1 MMADQQQL
9 AGASLHQ
16 LLQGLVDSLPEVDC
30 RIGGIA
36 LDSRDIEPGDA
47 FLALHGYREDGSQYI
62 ADAAA
67 RGAAVILL
75 EEGLKT
81 SGVDLHIPVIPVQD
95 LRANAGIIAARFYG
109 EPSRK
114 LEVIG
119 ITGTN
124 GKTSVCQ
131 FISRA
136 LNEDHRGKVGCIG
149 TLGHGLYPDLKP
161 GKNTTPDPVT
171 LQRLLA
177 GFAAA
182 AADYAVMEVSS
193 HALEQGRVNGIGFDV
208 AVFTNLS
215 HEHLDFHGDMHGY
228 AEAKRKL
235 FRLPGLM
242 YAVINSGDTY
252 GRTLMEDLSG
262 NVQVIDYGMA
272 GGVVE
277 PAVNAVLRHQ
287 DTTGLQLEI
296 ASPWGIGT
304 LHTPLIGSFNADNLL
319 AALAVLC
326 LLDMPL
332 DEALQRLSRIPPVPG
347 RMEAFSNAGSATVI
361 VDYAHT
367 PDALEQALTT
377 LKEMCRG
384 RLVCVF
390 GCGGERDTAKR
401 PEMGSVA
408 ELHADRIVITSDNPR
423 GEPPQK
429 IISDIAAGMQ
439 GGAETVIDEDRMRA
453 ISTAIRAAQP
463 EDIVL
468 VAGKGHETYQEIAGQ
483 RYPFSDR
490 QLVRNLLGIST

>member
-1 MMADQQQL
+1 MMADQHQL

-16 LLQGLVDSLPEVDC
+16 LLQGLVETLPEADC

-36 LDSRDIEPGDA
+36 LDSRDVEPGDA
-47 FLALHGYREDGSQYI
+47 FLALHGYSEDGSQYI

-81 SGVDLHIPVIPVQD
+81 GGGDLGIPIIPVRD

-131 FISRA
+131 FIARA
-136 LNEDHRGKVGCIG
+136 LNEDHQGKVGCLG
-149 TLGHGLYPDLKP
+149 TLGY

-171 LQRLLA
+171 LQRLLS
-177 GFAAA
+177 GFTTAAA
-182 AADYAVMEVSS
+182 EYAVMEVSS
-193 HALEQGRVNGIGFDV
+193 HALEQGRVNGVGFDI

-215 HEHLDFHGDMHGY
+215 HEHLDFHGDMEGY
-228 AEAKRKL
+228 AQAKRKL
-235 FRLPGLM
+235 FLIPGLM
-242 YAVINSGDTY
+242 YAVINSRDAY
-252 GRTLMEDLSG
+252 GKMLMEELSG
-262 NVQVIDYGMA
+262 RVPVIDYGMA
-272 GGVVE
+272 DAESE
-277 PAVNAVLRHQ
+277 PSVNAVLRHQ
-287 DTTGLQLEI
+287 GTTGLRLEI
-296 ASPWGIGT
+296 ASPWGNGD
-304 LHTPLIGSFNADNLL
+304 LQSSLIGAFNADNLL

-326 LLDMPL
+326 LLDMPF
-332 DEALQRLSRIPPVPG
+332 DDVMQRLSRIPPLPG
-347 RMEAFSNAGSATVI
+347 RMEAFGTADNATVI

-367 PDALEQALTT
+367 PDALEQALIT
-377 LKEMCRG
+377 LKEICRG
-384 RLVCVF
+384 RLICIF
-390 GCGGERDTAKR
+390 GCGGERDMAKR
-401 PEMGSVA
+401 PEMGRVA
-408 ELHADRIVITSDNPR
+408 ELHADRIIITSDNPR
-423 GEPPQK
+423 REPPQK
-429 IISDIAAGMQ
+429 IINEIAAGIQ
-439 GGAETVIDEDRMRA
+439 GGTETVIDEDRTRA

-463 EDIVL
+463 DDIIL

-490 QLVRNLLGIST
+490 QLVRNLLGMAA